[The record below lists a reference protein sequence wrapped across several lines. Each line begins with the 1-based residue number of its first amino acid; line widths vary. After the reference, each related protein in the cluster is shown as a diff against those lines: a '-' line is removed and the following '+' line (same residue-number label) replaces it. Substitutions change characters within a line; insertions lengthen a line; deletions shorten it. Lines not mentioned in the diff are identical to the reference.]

1 MLAASPVA
9 TASVRYLKISEEP
22 EALSTV
28 PSESLGWRLVP
39 IVIMSDTESE
49 SDGDPVPLEPEDIES
64 DSMSES
70 EMRGADVVEIES
82 FITIESDAK
91 TGPFKAAVTM
101 SEAWNESDTAMVLA
115 VAIASATP
123 SESDSERLTPA
134 DMASLITIESD
145 ACIEFALPLVEVTVV
160 DRESVVPSMSI
171 VCLDTLLDVEIDSP
185 KVMLS
190 VDCGLVKD
198 SCLETESVVAKLSD
212 RLFDS
217 TCSRFTESVEPSE
230 SEIAIA
236 ETLLLESAISNESD
250 SGRVAV

>member
-1 MLAASPVA
+1 MVTESDRSSVLLWAAAAESEVVRLSDSCTVVFVDEVTSVFRESDA
-9 TASVRYLKISEEP
+9 ETASVRYLKVPEEP

-134 DMASLITIESD
+134 DMASLITIE
-145 ACIEFALPLVEVTVV
+145 
-160 DRESVVPSMSI
+160 
-171 VCLDTLLDVEIDSP
+171 
-185 KVMLS
+185 
-190 VDCGLVKD
+190 
-198 SCLETESVVAKLSD
+198 
-212 RLFDS
+212 
-217 TCSRFTESVEPSE
+217 
-230 SEIAIA
+230 
-236 ETLLLESAISNESD
+236 
-250 SGRVAV
+250 